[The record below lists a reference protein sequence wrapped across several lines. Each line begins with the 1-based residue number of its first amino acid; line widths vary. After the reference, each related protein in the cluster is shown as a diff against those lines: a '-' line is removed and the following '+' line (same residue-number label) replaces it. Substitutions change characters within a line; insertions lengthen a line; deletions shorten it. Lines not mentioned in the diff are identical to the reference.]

1 MQLKA
6 GNQSEKVNEKKS
18 WFIKK
23 TNKINK
29 PLTRLP
35 KGGKKKK
42 RHEREDMT
50 TDSSKVKRIKKGYY

>member
-42 RHEREDMT
+42 
-50 TDSSKVKRIKKGYY
+50 KKT

>member
-42 RHEREDMT
+42 KKDMKERT
-50 TDSSKVKRIKKGYY
+50 